1 MNMNTLATLALANT
15 TVVIDINGQIRELLP
30 GEVPGPG
37 EVIVVLGQGATA
49 ATDTQAQ
56 VVSEQGALVDL
67 NLDDEIA
74 AILEQIE
81 QGADPTQNEDLATA
95 AGEQGGSSLTNSG
108 SIERT
113 GAETLAATAFETAG
127 LEAQGLSRTQSVSLL
142 ELVEDNINTTAP
154 IEEEEID
161 TPVRSDDAEMD
172 VRACETDEEIQLN
185 GQLESESAFV
195 SQTNIAGA
203 HGTFNLAVDGSWT
216 YMAYEAFDQLAP
228 GESLQDEFTVYDEDG
243 VATVV
248 NVYIDGT
255 NDQPEFMQLNDDG
268 ELTDTKAEAYS
279 FSYDEE
285 RQAGDKVGQVGFVD
299 PDNQQHEY
307 EIVQNV
313 QDGQG
318 NDLYMINPDTGEI
331 GLTEFGEQAYSDGF
345 EPLMQ
350 QHNIEVTV
358 KTLDVPDD
366 QVLGDCDEPHTAT
379 VNVYF
384 SVPGGNNNL
393 PPVAE
398 CFEIDGSNQPVIP
411 IKFNDDEND
420 ELDYISDVEDDL
432 AGVQLSV
439 MITCL
444 PEHGVLLYT
453 DEFGETRVLTEDD
466 LHVPGSDIDA
476 SKLLNPDKISYVP
489 APSEEFEIGC
499 SGELPHGV
507 DGLINWG
514 VFISDTERLVTLANG
529 NTVGISI
536 TNNNGMPLMHY
547 FDGPDHFGC
556 GLGDADGAGLN
567 SPETLNIDLINNPLN
582 VVQFGLDG
590 MGGAFNT
597 HSKVVVEVTFTLADG
612 TQYVEQYQKDEGDT
626 GNHQFFYEFTFESPD
641 PNNPIT
647 YMEFSSTGGNWV
659 LNYISGFENNNEDSF
674 DYIAVDSNLAESE
687 EAKVTIDISDAS
699 GYDVLSAEQGDELN
713 AQLGNQLMLGDENDN
728 LFVWLDS
735 TLDNG
740 TDIVDNFV
748 LNSDQ
753 IDLRGIL
760 DSDDNVELGDL
771 IGKVSASLD
780 VDNGDVILTVSDD
793 GKEQTIVLEGVA
805 EAFEGANLID
815 NNVLDDAAMLAQVLK
830 TD

>member
-142 ELVEDNINTTAP
+142 ELVEDSINTTAP
-154 IEEEEID
+154 IEEEID
-161 TPVRSDDAEMD
+161 TPVRSDDVEMD

-243 VATVV
+243 AATVV

-255 NDQPEFMQLNDDG
+255 NDQPEFMQLNDG
-268 ELTDTKAEAYS
+268 ELTDIETESYS
-279 FSYDEE
+279 FSYGEE
-285 RQAGDKVGQVGFVD
+285 HQTGDKVGQVGVVD
-299 PDNQQHEY
+299 PDNQQHGY
-307 EIVQNV
+307 EISQNV

-318 NDLYMINPDTGEI
+318 NDLYMIDPNTGEI
-331 GLTEFGEQAYSDGF
+331 GLTEFGEQAYSDAY
-345 EPLMQ
+345 ELLLH

-366 QVLGDCDEPHTAT
+366 QTLGDCDEPHIAT
-379 VNVYF
+379 VLVSFDVTCPDNE
-384 SVPGGNNNL
+384 NT

-398 CFEIDGSNQPVIP
+398 CFDVDVCNQNIIP
-411 IKFNDDEND
+411 IIFD
-420 ELDYISDVEDDL
+420 SDWCDHIYDFEDDL
-432 AGVQLSV
+432 AGIQLSV

-444 PEHGVLLYT
+444 PEHGTLLYT
-453 DEFGETRVLTEDD
+453 DEFGETRVLTEAD

-489 APSEEFEIGC
+489 APSEEFDIGC
-499 SGELPHGV
+499 HGDWFNGEHG
-507 DGLINWG
+507 LFNWG
-514 VFISDTERLVTLANG
+514 TFVSDFERLVTLSNG
-529 NTVGISI
+529 NTIGFSI
-536 TNNNGMPLMHY
+536 ANSNGHPLSHY
-547 FDGPDHFGC
+547 FGGPGYFGCDHGDVGQSDSELLHIDLVNNPMHTVSFGFGC
-556 GLGDADGAGLN
+556 GNWLFPNGFFA
-567 SPETLNIDLINNPLN
+567 
-582 VVQFGLDG
+582 
-590 MGGAFNT
+590 
-597 HSKVVVEVTFTLADG
+597 VEVTFTLADG
-612 TQYVEQYQKDEGDT
+612 TKCIELFEGSQ
-626 GNHQFFYEFTFESPD
+626 GGQNNQFFWDFSYTSPEIY
-641 PNNPIT
+641 NPIT
-647 YMEFSSTGGNWV
+647 HIEFTSSFGNWM
-659 LNYISGFENNNEDSF
+659 LNHFSGHEACNEDEF
-674 DYIAVDSNLAESE
+674 NYIAVDSNLAESD

-699 GYDVLSAEQGDELN
+699 GYEVLSAEQGDELN

-760 DSDDNVELGDL
+760 DGDDNVELGEL